1 MPPKAIPRE
10 VKFSMSKDRREF
22 LKLLSTAAAAAAFPA
37 PISRALALPANNRT
51 GTINDVEH
59 VVFMMQENRSFDHYF
74 GTLRGV
80 RGFGDPRA
88 VKLPTGKSVFHQPD
102 PNNSDGYVLPFRP
115 DAPHLGL
122 QFLEDTPH
130 GWTGTHAAW
139 NGGAYDQWVPQKG
152 TTSMAHLTRQDIPFH
167 YALADAFT
175 VCDAYHCSLLG
186 PTDPNR
192 YHMWTGWV
200 GNDGSGGGPVIDN
213 AELGYGWSTYPERLE
228 QAGISWKIYQDA
240 GDGLD
245 AADFWGWTGNAYIG
259 NFGDNS
265 LLYFFQYQ
273 NALEGSPLAEKGRT
287 GTNILKSGTLF
298 DIFRNDVLNNHL
310 PQVSWIVAPEAYTE
324 HGNWPANYGAWYVS
338 QMLDALTANPEVWS
352 KTVFFYVFDEND
364 GFFDHMVPP
373 TPPRSRAEGLSTV
386 GTTNELFEGAPPNYP
401 LSQFPAGPY
410 GLGVRV
416 PMIVISPWTK
426 GGWVDSEVFDHTSL
440 IRFLER
446 RFGVL
451 EPNITPWRR
460 AVVGDLASAFNF
472 ASPNDA
478 LVQLPSTASYQ
489 PPEQNAVAGVRFPDY
504 VPTPPAS
511 QALPQQEPGTRPAR
525 ALPYELHVDGE
536 VNASGVQL
544 FLRNTGN
551 AAAVFQVRSG
561 DGQAGPWT
569 YTVGARD
576 EASDNLAATGASYDL
591 SVSGPNG
598 FLRTFLGSLGADSAK
613 LIVKTSYDG
622 ASGGIALVIQNH
634 GSSTETVSVF
644 DAYSGKT
651 QTRVLPPNGSAT
663 FVSPLEESF
672 GWYDFSVK
680 VGSDPGFLRQLAG
693 HVETGRSSVTDPAI
707 AARVA
712 EAAEVA

>member
-1 MPPKAIPRE
+1 MPPKAIPRK

-122 QFLEDTPH
+122 QFLADTPH
-130 GWTGTHAAW
+130 DWSGTHSAW

-213 AELGYGWSTYPERLE
+213 AELGYGWSSYPERLE

-259 NFGDNS
+259 NYGDNS

-273 NALEGSPLAEKGRT
+273 NALEGSPLAEKART

-298 DIFRNDVLNNHL
+298 DIFRDDVLNNRL

-352 KTVFFYVFDEND
+352 KTVFFYMFDEND
-364 GFFDHMVPP
+364 GFFDHIVPP

-478 LVQLPSTASYQ
+478 VVQLPSTASYQ
-489 PPEQNAVAGVRFPDY
+489 PPEQNVVAGVRFPDY
-504 VPTPPAS
+504 VPTPPAN
-511 QALPQQEPGTRPAR
+511 QALPQQELGTRPAR

-544 FLRNTGN
+544 FIRNTGN
-551 AAAVFQVRSG
+551 AAAVLQVRSG
-561 DGQAGPWT
+561 EGQAGPWT
-569 YTVGARD
+569 YTVGAGD

-613 LIVKTSYDG
+613 LTVKTSYDG
-622 ASGGIALVIQNH
+622 TSGGIALVIQNH
-634 GSSTETVSVF
+634 GSSAETVSVF

-672 GWYDFSVK
+672 GWYDFSVR

-693 HVETGRSSVTDPAI
+693 HVETGRPSLSDPAI
-707 AARVA
+707 ARVA

>member
-1 MPPKAIPRE
+1 
-10 VKFSMSKDRREF
+10 MSKDRREF

-259 NFGDNS
+259 NYGDNS

-352 KTVFFYVFDEND
+352 KTVFFYMFDEND

-504 VPTPPAS
+504 VPAPPPS

-536 VNASGVQL
+536 VNASCVQL

-634 GSSTETVSVF
+634 GSSAETVSVF
-644 DAYSGKT
+644 DGYSGKT
-651 QTRVLPPNGSAT
+651 QTRVLPPSGRAT

-693 HVETGRSSVTDPAI
+693 HVETGRPSVTDPAI

>member
-1 MPPKAIPRE
+1 
-10 VKFSMSKDRREF
+10 MSKDRREF

-200 GNDGSGGGPVIDN
+200 GNDGSGAGPVIDN

-259 NFGDNS
+259 NYGDNS

-298 DIFRNDVLNNHL
+298 DIFRNDVLNNQL

-352 KTVFFYVFDEND
+352 KTVFFYMFDEND

-386 GTTNELFEGAPPNYP
+386 RTTNELFEGAPPNYP

-598 FLRTFLGSLGADSAK
+598 FLRTFLGSLGADRAK

-634 GSSTETVSVF
+634 GSSAETVSVF
-644 DAYSGKT
+644 DGYSGKT
-651 QTRVLPPNGSAT
+651 QTRVLPPSGRAT

-693 HVETGRSSVTDPAI
+693 HVETGRPSVTDPAI

>member
-1 MPPKAIPRE
+1 
-10 VKFSMSKDRREF
+10 MSKDRREF

-259 NFGDNS
+259 NYGDNS

-352 KTVFFYVFDEND
+352 KTVFFYMFDEND

-478 LVQLPSTASYQ
+478 VVQLPSTASYQ

-504 VPTPPAS
+504 VPTPPPN

-544 FLRNTGN
+544 FLRNTGK

-598 FLRTFLGSLGADSAK
+598 FLRAFLGSLGADSAK
-613 LIVKTSYDG
+613 LIVKTSYG
-622 ASGGIALVIQNH
+622 EASGGIALVIQNH
-634 GSSTETVSVF
+634 GSGAETVSVF
-644 DAYSGKT
+644 DRYSGKT

-693 HVETGRSSVTDPAI
+693 HVETGRPSVTDPAI
-707 AARVA
+707 AARAA

>member
-1 MPPKAIPRE
+1 
-10 VKFSMSKDRREF
+10 MSTDRREF

-59 VVFMMQENRSFDHYF
+59 IVFVMQENRSFDHYF

-102 PNNSDGYVLPFRP
+102 PQNSDGYVLPFRP
-115 DAPHLGL
+115 DAAHLGL

-130 GWTGTHAAW
+130 DWTGTHAAW

-152 TTSMAHLTRQDIPFH
+152 ATSMAHLTRQDIPFH

-175 VCDAYHCSLLG
+175 VCDAYYCSLLG

-228 QAGISWKIYQDA
+228 EAGISWKIYQDA

-245 AADFWGWTGNAYIG
+245 AADYWGWTGNAYIG
-259 NFGDNS
+259 NYGDNS

-273 NALEGSPLAEKGRT
+273 NAPDTSPLAEKART

-298 DIFRNDVLNNHL
+298 DIFRNDVLNNRL

-324 HGNWPANYGAWYVS
+324 HGNWPSNYGAWYVS
-338 QMLDALTANPEVWS
+338 LMLDALTANPEAWS
-352 KTVFFYVFDEND
+352 KTVFFYLFDEND
-364 GFFDHMVPP
+364 GFFDHIVPP
-373 TPPRSRAEGLSTV
+373 TPPRSRAEGISTV
-386 GTTNELFEGAPPNYP
+386 GTTNELFEGAPNYP
-401 LSQFPAGPY
+401 LSRFPAGPY

-426 GGWVDSEVFDHTSL
+426 GGWVDSQVFDHTSL
-440 IRFLER
+440 IRFVER

-460 AVVGDLASAFNF
+460 AVAGDLTSAFNF

-478 LVQLPSTASYQ
+478 VVTLPSTASY
-489 PPEQNAVAGVRFPDY
+489 PPLPQDVAAGVRLPDY
-504 VPTPPAS
+504 VPTPPAN

-536 VNASGVQL
+536 VSASGMQL
-544 FLRNTGN
+544 FFRNTGQ
-551 AAAVFQVRSG
+551 AAAVFQARSG
-561 DGQAGPWT
+561 DGQTGPWT

-576 EASDNLAATGASYDL
+576 QASDHLAATRFSYDW
-591 SVSGPNG
+591 VVYGPNG
-598 FLRTFLGSLGADSAK
+598 FLRTFAGSLGADSAK
-613 LIVKTSYDG
+613 LTVKTSYDRN
-622 ASGGIALVIQNH
+622 SGGVALVIQNQ
-634 GSSTETVSVF
+634 GSSAERVSVF

-651 QTRVLPPNGSAT
+651 HTRALAPHGSAT
-663 FVSPLEESF
+663 FVSELEESS
-672 GWYDFSVK
+672 GWYDFRVT
-680 VGSDPGFLRQLAG
+680 VESDASFERQSAG
-693 HVETGRSSVTDPAI
+693 HVETGKPGVTDPAI
-707 AARVA
+707 AGGVPESARVA
-712 EAAEVA
+712 